1 MTKSNNTQK
10 YVNIVNRLVAA
21 GYPRDRALACVYSAF
36 GLSPE
41 ALAKVQAEVA
51 A

>member
-1 MTKSNNTQK
+1 MKNNTQK

-21 GYPRDRALACVYSAF
+21 GYRKDRALYVVFQSF

>member
-1 MTKSNNTQK
+1 MKNNTMK
-10 YVNIVNRLVAA
+10 YVETVNRLVAA
-21 GYPRDRALACVYSAF
+21 GYRRDRAIFVVYQAF

-41 ALAKVQAEVA
+41 QLATLAAEVKA